1 MRPTLILFKNLLPID
16 VEKSIFD
23 PNRTLNAK
31 VSEAKWT

>member
-1 MRPTLILFKNLLPID
+1 MHPKSILFKNLLSID

-31 VSEAKWT
+31 VSEAK